1 MEVIWLILGLQIASF
16 ICLVGMMF
24 LFWIQINWKY
34 GDEVLQKQH
43 VIQGKNMGEGDA
55 FYEATK
61 QREQL
66 QREWENLMAYDG
78 RRQNVHEEES

>member
-1 MEVIWLILGLQIASF
+1 MEVIWLIFGLQIASF
-16 ICLVGMMF
+16 ICLIGMMF
-24 LFWIQINWKY
+24 LFWIQMNWKC
-34 GDEVLQKQH
+34 GDKILQKWRLTQRKSMEDGA
-43 VIQGKNMGEGDA
+43 V

-61 QREQL
+61 QDEKL